1 MSATSTTNQQRPP
14 RWREVFRGRRGR
26 LAAGLLLLEALSAAA
41 LSGADFF
48 DPTWLDLFSQ
58 AVRAV
63 TGRDGPADFLDARA
77 ELDGPG
83 DAGDRTVERI
93 DPASVAKRTDGTKLE
108 TEAQIGSE
116 GSVGRVLAY
125 ETRTE
130 AAQLSRELAFLS
142 RDAVYEAAVS
152 RAADLVETIRHSS
165 TTP

>member
-1 MSATSTTNQQRPP
+1 MISTITISAQN
-14 RWREVFRGRRGR
+14 G
-26 LAAGLLLLEALSAAA
+26 AAN
-41 LSGADFF
+41 F
-48 DPTWLDLFSQ
+48 
-58 AVRAV
+58 
-63 TGRDGPADFLDARA
+63 
-77 ELDGPG
+77 
-83 DAGDRTVERI
+83 
-93 DPASVAKRTDGTKLE
+93 SVAKRTDGTKLE